1 LSEGNGTE
9 QLKQNAAGS
18 ATLRE
23 IQEQPQA
30 WRRSLDILRSG
41 ALTQSL
47 AANPPWR
54 AEWVFF
60 GCGTS
65 FYLAQSAA
73 ASFSM
78 QTGAVTRALPASE
91 LLFYPD
97 AVLDAGEKP
106 GFPVLISR
114 SGMTSE
120 VLRAARL
127 LRERNIPFL
136 GVTCD
141 GGELATLS
149 PFTLRLDVPERS
161 TVMTASFTSML
172 LALQFVA
179 ASFHVGS
186 NLAVFDELPVAAGS
200 LLKQNTAQMQELGER
215 PFANYVF
222 LGQGPLFGIA
232 QECALKVTES
242 SCSYTQS
249 YHTLEFRHGPKSI
262 VAPEVLITF
271 LLSDAAYDEE
281 VELLREVKELGAT
294 TLVVANA
301 LAPDL
306 RQFADYAVELNTTV
320 PEALRSC
327 LYTIPAQL
335 LACYTGLRKGF
346 NPDAPR
352 NLTRVVLLEN

>member
-1 LSEGNGTE
+1 LSEVNGMD
-9 QLKQNAAGS
+9 QLRQNAPGS

-23 IQEQPQA
+23 IQGQPQA
-30 WRRSLDILRSG
+30 WRRSLEILRNG
-41 ALTQSL
+41 ALIQSL

-54 AEWVFF
+54 AEWVFL

-73 ASFSM
+73 VSFSM

-106 GFPVLISR
+106 AFPVLISR

-120 VLRAARL
+120 ILRAARM

-141 GGELATLS
+141 GGQLETLS
-149 PFTLRLDVPERS
+149 PFTLRLDVPEDS

-172 LALQFVA
+172 IALQYVG
-179 ASFHVGS
+179 ASFHAGS
-186 NLAVFDELPVAAGS
+186 NLAVFDELPGAAANV
-200 LLKQNTAQMQELGER
+200 LKQETAKIQALADR

-262 VAPEVLITF
+262 VGPEVLITF
-271 LLSDAAYDEE
+271 LLSDGAYDEE
-281 VELLREVKELGAT
+281 VELLREMKELGAT
-294 TLVVANA
+294 TMVVANM
-301 LAPDL
+301 LAKEL

-320 PEALRSC
+320 PEALRSP

>member
-1 LSEGNGTE
+1 
-9 QLKQNAAGS
+9 LKQDGAGS

-23 IQEQPQA
+23 IHEQPQA
-30 WRRSLDILRSG
+30 WRRSLDILRNG
-41 ALTQSL
+41 PLIQAL

-54 AEWVFF
+54 AEWVFL

-73 ASFSM
+73 ASFGM
-78 QTGAVTRALPASE
+78 QTRAVTRALPASE
-91 LLFYPD
+91 LLFYPN
-97 AVLDAGEKP
+97 AVLDGAERP
-106 GFPVLISR
+106 PFPVLISR

-120 VLRAARL
+120 ILRAARM
-127 LRERNIPFL
+127 LRERNIQFL

-141 GGELATLS
+141 GGELETLA
-149 PFTLRLDVPERS
+149 PFKLRLDVPERS

-172 LALQFVA
+172 LALQFVG
-179 ASFHVGS
+179 ASFQSAG
-186 NLAVFDELPVAAGS
+186 NLAAFDELPIAAAN
-200 LLKQNTAQMQELGER
+200 LLKQETAQMRVLAQR
-215 PFANYVF
+215 PFADYVF
-222 LGQGPLFGIA
+222 LGQGALFGIA

-281 VELLREVKELGAT
+281 LELLREVKELGAT
-294 TLVVANA
+294 TLVVANT
-301 LAPDL
+301 LAKDL
-306 RQFADYAVELNTTV
+306 KQFADYAVELNTTV
-320 PEALRSC
+320 PEALRSP

-352 NLTRVVLLEN
+352 NLTRVVLLED